1 MTSKSFWNS
10 EIKMVNNFAYHRI
23 EELADKAL
31 STVGFNEPPVSVE
44 KIAEKVGF
52 KIIPFE
58 FHNNLSAVLKKKQSV
73 IGVNKNHHPLR
84 QRFSIAHEL
93 GHYLLGHEGH
103 DDESFVDEEFDKPI
117 PHEKEANIFAAAL
130 LMPKRS
136 VMEDAEKNGLDIKR
150 MARLFQVS
158 EQAMTIRLLELNLIK

>member
-1 MTSKSFWNS
+1 MNNS
-10 EIKMVNNFAYHRI
+10 YAYHRI

-31 STVGFNEPPVSVE
+31 STTDFKEPPVPVE
-44 KIAEKVGF
+44 KISEKVGL
-52 KIIPFE
+52 KIVPFE

-103 DDESFVDEEFDKPI
+103 DDESFVDDGFDKPI
-117 PHEKEANIFAAAL
+117 PHEKEANIFAASL
-130 LMPKRS
+130 LMPKRW
-136 VMEDAEKNGLDIKR
+136 VIEDAKKGIDIKR
-150 MARLFQVS
+150 MAKLFLVS